1 MGKKRKG
8 RECGMQPK
16 VLQQLHSPQVSK
28 NLENKGDR
36 ETYEIRY
43 CKRLAFFHKFIY
55 LYMF

>member
-43 CKRLAFFHKFIY
+43 CRLTKCRKKYII
-55 LYMF
+55 